1 MIDQSTDNGR
11 IVAAALALAA
21 ERPWREV
28 TLRDIAERAGVGL
41 AGMRDVA
48 GTKGEVLALFA
59 RQIDDEVLANAPKP
73 EPGEAKRD
81 ALFEVVM
88 ARFDALAPY
97 KPALRSIMADG
108 ATDPA
113 LLRAMLSS
121 QAWMLQAAGI
131 DSGGVQGSVRV
142 AGLASVYASVARMWL
157 DDDDPGLARTM
168 AVLDRRLRR
177 GERTL
182 AAFDEVGNTVKRI
195 GEGIASLFAGASRA
209 KPADEAPSAAG
220 PPPSKPAPDMPI
232 SA

>member
-1 MIDQSTDNGR
+1 MIDQSTDKGR
-11 IVAAALALAA
+11 IVAAAMALAA

-28 TLRDIAERAGVGL
+28 TLRDIAERAGIGLVGMREL
-41 AGMRDVA
+41 AGS
-48 GTKGEVLALFA
+48 KGEVLALFA
-59 RQIDDEVLANAPKP
+59 RAIDDEVLAAAPRP

-81 ALFEVVM
+81 ALFEIVM

-97 KPALRSIMADG
+97 KPALKSIMADG
-108 ATDPA
+108 GADPA

-131 DSGGVQGSVRV
+131 DSSGMQGGVRV
-142 AGLASVYASVARMWL
+142 AGLASVYASVARTWL
-157 DDDDPGLARTM
+157 EDDDPGLARTM

-182 AAFDEVGNTVKRI
+182 AAFDEAGSTVQRI
-195 GEGIASLFAGASRA
+195 ASGFASLFGGPARS
-209 KPADEAPSAAG
+209 KPAGEAGGAG
-220 PPPSKPAPDMPI
+220 TPPPKPAPDMPI